1 MKTHVMGL
9 VALWS
14 LVGCASLSYQEPLQ
28 GPRAR
33 VRFVTTSTAPT
44 VLRAYDDANCAQNES
59 EWMRLREGP
68 LVNSQPKKLGMPM
81 WNHHENA
88 AKEVYVDASRP
99 MHGMFFGQEPV
110 GIGLIHACA
119 VPFSFSFAENR
130 DYEVK
135 YHFIPKQCHVT
146 ISSIAPNGDG
156 WVYKTAAKFGN
167 RATEMTQGCDPVF
180 RRLRWN

>member
-1 MKTHVMGL
+1 MKTHLMGL

-44 VLRAYDDANCAQNES
+44 VLRAYDDANCAQNEN

-68 LVNSQPKKLGMPM
+68 LVNSRPKKLGMPL
-81 WNHHENA
+81 WNHHENG

-99 MHGMFFGQEPV
+99 MHGMFFGEEPT
-110 GIGLIHACA
+110 GFGRIHRCA
-119 VPFSFSFAENR
+119 VPFSFRFAENR

-135 YHFIPKQCHVT
+135 YHFIPQQCHVT
-146 ISSIAPNGDG
+146 VSSIVQNGDG
-156 WVYKTAAKFGN
+156 WVLQPAARFGN
-167 RATEMTQGCDPVF
+167 RATPAAQGCHDQF
-180 RRLRWN
+180 RQFRWY

>member
-1 MKTHVMGL
+1 
-9 VALWS
+9 
-14 LVGCASLSYQEPLQ
+14 
-28 GPRAR
+28 
-33 VRFVTTSTAPT
+33 VRFVTTSAAPT

-68 LVNSQPKKLGMPM
+68 LVNSQPKKLGMPL

-88 AKEVYVDASRP
+88 AKEVYVDASKP

-110 GIGLIHACA
+110 GIGLIHTCA

-167 RATEMTQGCDPVF
+167 RATEMTRGCEQAF
-180 RRLRWN
+180 RQLRWN